1 MSETSQCEAMYQCIR
16 SAMTANGRTI
26 ALSKFKSEDKK
37 DQSKTTPEKIGEH
50 WEAFLFARFLKDEIK
65 ASLDQDNREK
75 FDTLIRNILGN
86 YTLESMGD
94 YLSTNKGISKDKGK
108 SLFND
113 VARFLKKERPLLFL
127 DFLKFCQGSVI
138 SSLYDAPEPYNE
150 KRAQANQKE
159 AIKKLDGII
168 EDISRELGIDP
179 PVDNNHTEKTER
191 YATITSEDNWLS
203 PANESFIPFVG
214 REKEIELLD
223 QFANWKPKEGR
234 NNFQIWAIVG
244 PSGAGKTRLLTH
256 WANREEMNGWK
267 AIEVKLRRK
276 AIDWDA
282 IDCPTLISIDYLYGF
297 DDVIADIISTAET
310 TTFKHPVRL
319 LLLDHSSPDN
329 MYELI
334 NDPRWGVGDS
344 KGVIEDRFIFQK
356 APMKLGVTSNSD
368 ADSSGDPADK
378 DVELEELLTK
388 IICSVAYR
396 GKDDPYQYK
405 DQPEIQQGLQYLKD
419 TQGAQQPLFAALV
432 GDAIKR
438 KAQDGSSETS
448 YLTLNRR
455 ELIAF
460 YLKRRNALTFGGGN
474 PKRDLLASCFIA
486 AATVRRGA
494 EFSVLAEAVPEK
506 YESLIED
513 DFAAFKSLCNTI
525 TSNDDEYTL
534 KAFEPDI
541 LGEAHFLLVL
551 QSLAKEMPK
560 LKNILY
566 QQIASGV
573 DEEGDDNV
581 RSFIAFITRLTNNL
595 SNDDQREQ
603 EVERSWSLLDTFL
616 DQKKFSNN
624 KALSWAVHM
633 ARAEVG
639 FTLKEKHYH
648 SLSGKY
654 INSVDD
660 KLILSI
666 PDNIIRARYVGLCI
680 RIYGL
685 EDRYKTDPE
694 PLNYLLNTWDQR
706 SDRDWS
712 STMLAMWAD
721 NQPVIDYLMATAS
734 DHDVQYIDGWTA
746 LMLACTNQQ
755 KAAALVLIEKDA
767 NLNSVQKD
775 GVTAL
780 MFALIFRQEAVALAL
795 IEKDANLS
803 AVNEDGRTA
812 LMLACENQ
820 QEAAALA
827 LIEKDANLNAV
838 NKNGWTALMVACER
852 QQEAAALALI
862 DKDANLDKVSKNSV
876 TALMLA
882 CAHQQEAAALA
893 LIDKEASLNEVDKN
907 GITALMLAC
916 DNQQEAV
923 ALALIEKEAN
933 LNAVNKYGMTALM
946 YACHYKQEAAAL
958 ALIEKDA
965 NLSADNEEGWT
976 ALMFAC
982 ANQQEAAALALID
995 KEANLSAVNE
1005 DGWTALMFA
1014 CRYEQETAALALIDE
1029 EANLDAVGKDGST
1042 ALRLACQYSSDA
1054 LTTSLIHSDAD
1065 LNVRSHSGNTVLML
1079 AAIKNRYTIVD
1090 ALIQGSVNMD
1100 IVFSNSDSSALDKI
1114 KSVPI
1119 DDITKV
1125 YEEISALSDGGLSE
1139 LRSSNPSEVRELIIR
1154 VCQQETQFTALGLAR
1169 FLGHTEIVK
1178 LLEEAGALELPPY
1191 NPEEDT

>member
-1 MSETSQCEAMYQCIR
+1 
-16 SAMTANGRTI
+16 
-26 ALSKFKSEDKK
+26 
-37 DQSKTTPEKIGEH
+37 
-50 WEAFLFARFLKDEIK
+50 
-65 ASLDQDNREK
+65 
-75 FDTLIRNILGN
+75 
-86 YTLESMGD
+86 
-94 YLSTNKGISKDKGK
+94 
-108 SLFND
+108 
-113 VARFLKKERPLLFL
+113 
-127 DFLKFCQGSVI
+127 
-138 SSLYDAPEPYNE
+138 
-150 KRAQANQKE
+150 
-159 AIKKLDGII
+159 
-168 EDISRELGIDP
+168 
-179 PVDNNHTEKTER
+179 
-191 YATITSEDNWLS
+191 
-203 PANESFIPFVG
+203 
-214 REKEIELLD
+214 
-223 QFANWKPKEGR
+223 
-234 NNFQIWAIVG
+234 
-244 PSGAGKTRLLTH
+244 
-256 WANREEMNGWK
+256 
-267 AIEVKLRRK
+267 
-276 AIDWDA
+276 
-282 IDCPTLISIDYLYGF
+282 
-297 DDVIADIISTAET
+297 
-310 TTFKHPVRL
+310 
-319 LLLDHSSPDN
+319 
-329 MYELI
+329 
-334 NDPRWGVGDS
+334 
-344 KGVIEDRFIFQK
+344 
-356 APMKLGVTSNSD
+356 
-368 ADSSGDPADK
+368 
-378 DVELEELLTK
+378 
-388 IICSVAYR
+388 
-396 GKDDPYQYK
+396 
-405 DQPEIQQGLQYLKD
+405 LKD

-746 LMLACTNQQ
+746 L
-755 KAAALVLIEKDA
+755 
-767 NLNSVQKD
+767 
-775 GVTAL
+775 
-780 MFALIFRQEAVALAL
+780 
-795 IEKDANLS
+795 
-803 AVNEDGRTA
+803 
-812 LMLACENQ
+812 
-820 QEAAALA
+820 
-827 LIEKDANLNAV
+827 
-838 NKNGWTALMVACER
+838 
-852 QQEAAALALI
+852 
-862 DKDANLDKVSKNSV
+862 
-876 TALMLA
+876 
-882 CAHQQEAAALA
+882 
-893 LIDKEASLNEVDKN
+893 
-907 GITALMLAC
+907 
-916 DNQQEAV
+916 
-923 ALALIEKEAN
+923 
-933 LNAVNKYGMTALM
+933 
-946 YACHYKQEAAAL
+946 
-958 ALIEKDA
+958 
-965 NLSADNEEGWT
+965 
-976 ALMFAC
+976 
-982 ANQQEAAALALID
+982 
-995 KEANLSAVNE
+995 
-1005 DGWTALMFA
+1005 
-1014 CRYEQETAALALIDE
+1014 
-1029 EANLDAVGKDGST
+1029 
-1042 ALRLACQYSSDA
+1042 
-1054 LTTSLIHSDAD
+1054 
-1065 LNVRSHSGNTVLML
+1065 
-1079 AAIKNRYTIVD
+1079 
-1090 ALIQGSVNMD
+1090 
-1100 IVFSNSDSSALDKI
+1100 
-1114 KSVPI
+1114 
-1119 DDITKV
+1119 
-1125 YEEISALSDGGLSE
+1125 
-1139 LRSSNPSEVRELIIR
+1139 
-1154 VCQQETQFTALGLAR
+1154 
-1169 FLGHTEIVK
+1169 
-1178 LLEEAGALELPPY
+1178 
-1191 NPEEDT
+1191 